1 MILRR
6 LTVPIVFVSSA
17 LLVTALRFDANAETK
32 CAGEVGPET
41 ALSVGIAAI
50 YKMQLYATY
59 QGKGN
64 IKKLEPIVSQGIP
77 DFLARNTGCCTFTP
91 LGQDDFA
98 PTPEWSERNSFYGFV
113 RATFAAHWNED
124 ADGRKAVDVTR
135 IVAVTTCGEAIWYD
149 VDDDDW

>member
-1 MILRR
+1 
-6 LTVPIVFVSSA
+6 
-17 LLVTALRFDANAETK
+17 
-32 CAGEVGPET
+32 
-41 ALSVGIAAI
+41 
-50 YKMQLYATY
+50 MQSYATY

-64 IKKLEPIVSQGIP
+64 IKKLEPIVYQGIP

-113 RATFAAHWNED
+113 RATFEAHWTED
-124 ADGRKAVDVTR
+124 EENRKPVVVTR